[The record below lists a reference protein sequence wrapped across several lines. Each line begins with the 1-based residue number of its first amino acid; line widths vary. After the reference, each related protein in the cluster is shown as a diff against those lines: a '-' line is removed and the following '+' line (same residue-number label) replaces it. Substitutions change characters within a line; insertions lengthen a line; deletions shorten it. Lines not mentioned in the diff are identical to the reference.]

1 MSPRYAYYPGC
12 SGLGTSLEYDT
23 STRAMCAAFGIDL
36 VDITDWNCCGST
48 PAHAVDHLLS
58 AGLVA
63 RNLAIAEDM
72 AERMELDGIITPCPS
87 CLKNLKTTQHRMA
100 EPKFHEEVEQ
110 VLGRKLRAD
119 LPIKAV
125 LQVLAED
132 VGPGRIA
139 EMADAPLKG
148 LRVVPYY
155 GCIMVRPPDVMQF
168 DDVENPMSLDNVLTA
183 LGAEVLPFALK
194 TDCCGAS
201 LATTRREV
209 VTRLSGR
216 ILDAA
221 AAAGADAIA
230 AACPLCQMNLDMRQA
245 QINRANRSSHRMP
258 VFYYTQLAG
267 LATRQSEE
275 RIGLDKLCVSPRDL
289 LGSLAARAG
298 EGRS

>member
-1 MSPRYAYYPGC
+1 MSLTYAYYPGC

-23 STRAMCAAFGIDL
+23 STRTMCARLGIEL
-36 VDITDWNCCGST
+36 VEIPNWNCCGST

-63 RNLAIAEDM
+63 RNLAIVDDM
-72 AERMELDGIITPCPS
+72 AESMQLDGIITPCPS
-87 CLKNLKTTQHRMA
+87 CLKNLKTTQHRL
-100 EPKFHEEVEQ
+100 ERPEFRSEVER
-110 VLGRKLRAD
+110 VVGRTVRAD
-119 LPIKAV
+119 LPIKSV
-125 LQVLAED
+125 LQVVVEDLGADRLASM
-132 VGPGRIA
+132 VSS
-139 EMADAPLKG
+139 PLKG

-155 GCIMVRPPDVMQF
+155 GCIMVRPPHLMQF
-168 DDVENPMSLDNVLTA
+168 DDPENPMALDNLLAA

-201 LATTRREV
+201 LATTRRDV

-221 AAAGADAIA
+221 KAAGAEAIV

-245 QINRANRSSHRMP
+245 QINRANKSAHNLP

-267 LATRQSEE
+267 LAAGQGEAG
-275 RIGLDKLCVSPRDL
+275 IMMDKLCVSPRTL
-289 LGSLAARAG
+289 LASLAARAV
-298 EGRS
+298 EGV